1 LINKIKK
8 EKHKSYLRLRCT
20 RQSLCHLRAAY
31 MADSVGEK
39 PLSTISI
46 VTYSGAPHK
55 KKKA

>member
-1 LINKIKK
+1 
-8 EKHKSYLRLRCT
+8 LRCA

-31 MADSVGEK
+31 MADSVSEK

-55 KKKA
+55 KKGMTG